1 MKTLRF
7 EKYEAVA
14 GFAAVVAVS
23 LAMFVLATV
32 ILDWLVI
39 FR

>member
-14 GFAAVVAVS
+14 SAAAVIAVS
-23 LAMFVLATV
+23 LAMFVIATV
-32 ILDWLVI
+32 VMDWWVM